1 MEVPI
6 DVPDEIKGEVIARLT
21 DSKVIRRI
29 ERRIQFGLNIAIDEI
44 EEAKKEGLI
53 TPNQPSRLQKKP
65 LRKIDKNEREALRR
79 ILVYLQEKEL
89 NYTLACLKEEV
100 GSIQRK
106 RQNIPKAT
114 KY

>member
-21 DSKVIRRI
+21 DSKVIRRV
-29 ERRIQFGLNIAIDEI
+29 ERKIQFGLNIAIDEI

-53 TPNQPSRLQKKP
+53 QPNQPSRLQKKP

-79 ILVYLQEKEL
+79 ILIYLQEKEL
-89 NYTLACLKEEV
+89 NYTLSCLKEEI

-106 RQNIPKAT
+106 KQNRT
-114 KY
+114 KISKY